1 MDELFE
7 LYVQA
12 LKDHKQ
18 FQFLVVTLLFYLM
31 INQILLLYLV
41 PLNYKLQYFI
51 KNSHSIFYK
60 AKYKSI

>member
-18 FQFLVVTLLFYLM
+18 FQFLTVTFLFYLM

-41 PLNYKLQYFI
+41 P
-51 KNSHSIFYK
+51 
-60 AKYKSI
+60 